1 MVLVRKMLELRQN
14 LNQSLKQQ
22 LQLKI
27 TPQLQQAI
35 RLLQLNRMELVDAI
49 HAEIEQNPALEDDM
63 RPERAD
69 LEHEAALTGEAPK
82 LEEHG
87 EPDRAKEVT
96 GDAEA
101 ASEIDWQQWLE
112 QYNSS
117 PPTGGIRREAAEDL
131 PNLEQTLSATETLQE
146 HLEHQI
152 GLLQMVDDDRTIA
165 LEVIGAL
172 DERGYL
178 VGERPTE
185 DIAISLDKSVDHV
198 ERVLKQVQRLDPVG
212 VAARDL
218 TECLLT
224 QMEVRELKEPLAEK
238 LVTKYLPELEKRNF
252 QAIARAEEV
261 ELDAIM
267 AALEVIR
274 SLDPKPARNFGGE
287 ESVYITPDI
296 YVHKVGDD
304 YQIVLNEDGLPKLR
318 IAGYYRKALQN
329 GMNRDARR
337 YVKEKLDSAKWLI
350 SSIHRR
356 QQTIYKVMESIL
368 KFQRDFFDKGIGH
381 LKPLILRDIAQDIDM
396 HESTVSRVT
405 SNKYVHTPRG
415 IFELKYFFSSSVGSA
430 SGGDDVAS
438 ASVKHRIRQI
448 IEAENPKRPMSDQAI
463 VKALEKDDI
472 KIARRTVAKYREAMG
487 ILSSQKRR
495 KIM

>member
-1 MVLVRKMLELRQN
+1 MLELRQN
-14 LNQSLKQQ
+14 LNQSLKLRQE
-22 LQLKI
+22 LKM

-49 HAEIEQNPALEDDM
+49 HAEIEQNPALEEEM
-63 RPERAD
+63 RPEAEDMER
-69 LEHEAALTGEAPK
+69 EAMVSGETPK
-82 LEEHG
+82 VEEYA
-87 EPDRAKEVT
+87 EPDKAKEVS
-96 GDAEA
+96 GDSDA
-101 ASEIDWQQWLE
+101 AGEIDWQQWLD
-112 QYNSS
+112 QYSS
-117 PPTGGIRREAAEDL
+117 SAPTGSGVRKEAAEDL
-131 PNLEQTLSATETLQE
+131 PTLEQTLAATETLQE

-152 GLLQMVDDDRTIA
+152 GLLQMVDDDREIA
-165 LEVIGAL
+165 LELIGAL

-185 DIAISLDKSVDHV
+185 VVAIKLDVRVDHV
-198 ERVLKQVQRLDPVG
+198 ERVLSTLQRLDPVG
-212 VAARDL
+212 VGARDL
-218 TECLLT
+218 TECLLV
-224 QMEVRELKEPLAEK
+224 QMEVNEIECPLAETLIK
-238 LVTKYLPELEKRNF
+238 NYLTELEKRNYA
-252 QAIARAEEV
+252 AIAKAEEV
-261 ELDAIM
+261 EITDIV
-267 AALEVIR
+267 AALEVVR
-274 SLDPKPARNFGGE
+274 TLDPRPARNFGGE

-296 YVHKVGDD
+296 YVYKVGDD

-329 GMNRDARR
+329 GIDKNARR

-356 QQTIYKVMESIL
+356 QQTIYKVVESIL
-368 KFQRDFFDKGIGH
+368 KFQRDFFDKGIDH
-381 LKPLILRDIAQDIDM
+381 LKPLILRDVAQDISM

-438 ASVKHRIRQI
+438 ASVKHRIKQI
-448 IEAENPKRPMSDQAI
+448 IEAENPKRPLSDQAI
-463 VKALEKDDI
+463 VKALAKEDI

-487 ILSSQKRR
+487 ILSSAKRR
-495 KIM
+495 QIV

>member
-1 MVLVRKMLELRQN
+1 MLELRQN
-14 LNQSLKQQ
+14 LNQSLKLRQE
-22 LQLKI
+22 LKM

-49 HAEIEQNPALEDDM
+49 HAEIEQNPALEEES
-63 RPERAD
+63 RPETSE
-69 LEHEAALTGEAPK
+69 LEREAALSGETPK
-82 LEEHG
+82 VEDRA
-87 EPDRAKEVT
+87 EPDRAKEVA
-96 GDAEA
+96 GDESA
-101 ASEIDWQQWLE
+101 ASEIDWQQWLD
-112 QYNSS
+112 QYSS
-117 PPTGGIRREAAEDL
+117 SAPAGSGVRREAAEDL
-131 PNLEQTLSATETLQE
+131 PNIEQTLTAQETLQE
-146 HLEHQI
+146 HLENQV
-152 GLLQMVDDDRTIA
+152 GLLQMVEDDREIA
-165 LEVIGAL
+165 LEIIGAL
-172 DERGYL
+172 DDRGFL

-185 DIAISLDKSVDHV
+185 TIAIALDKSVDHV
-198 ERVLKQVQRLDPVG
+198 ERVLGVVQRLDPVG

-218 TECLLT
+218 TECLVV
-224 QMEVRELKEPLAEK
+224 QMDVEGIDDPLARK
-238 LVTKYLPELEKRNF
+238 LVTDYLPELEKRNF
-252 QAIARAEEV
+252 QAIAKAEEV
-261 ELDAIM
+261 EIEDVV
-267 AALEVIR
+267 AALDVVR
-274 SLDPKPARNFGGE
+274 SLEPRPARNFGGE
-287 ESVYITPDI
+287 DSVYITPDI
-296 YVHKVGDD
+296 YVHKVGDE

-318 IAGYYRKALQN
+318 IAGYYRKAMQN

-368 KFQRDFFDKGIGH
+368 KFQYDFFDKGIDH
-381 LKPLILRDIAQDIDM
+381 LKPLILRDVAQDIDM

-438 ASVKHRIRQI
+438 ASVKHRIKQI
-448 IEAENPKRPMSDQAI
+448 IESENPKRPMSDQAI

-487 ILSSQKRR
+487 ILSSTKRR
-495 KIM
+495 QIV

>member
-1 MVLVRKMLELRQN
+1 M
-14 LNQSLKQQ
+14 
-22 LQLKI
+22 

-49 HAEIEQNPALEDDM
+49 QAEIEQNPALEEES
-63 RPERAD
+63 RPEPAE
-69 LEHEAALTGEAPK
+69 LEREAALTGEAPK
-82 LEEHG
+82 LEERSV
-87 EPDRAKEVT
+87 PDKANEVT
-96 GDAEA
+96 GDEA
-101 ASEIDWQQWLE
+101 NANDIDWQQWLE
-112 QYNSS
+112 QYSS
-117 PPTGGIRREAAEDL
+117 SAPTGNGIRRESAEDI
-131 PNLEQTLSATETLQE
+131 PNLEQTLTAELTLQE
-146 HLEHQI
+146 HLENQV
-152 GLLQMVDDDRTIA
+152 GLLQMVDDDRAIA
-165 LEVIGAL
+165 LEIIGAL

-185 DIAISLDKSVDHV
+185 EIAISLDKSVDHV
-198 ERVLKQVQRLDPVG
+198 ERVLAIVQRLDPVG
-212 VAARDL
+212 VAARSL
-218 TECLLT
+218 TECLLI
-224 QMEVRELKEPLAEK
+224 QMEVNECNEPLAEK
-238 LVTKYLPELEKRNF
+238 LVRDYLSDLEKRNF
-252 QAIARAEEV
+252 HAIAKAEEV
-261 ELDAIM
+261 ELERIV

-274 SLDPKPARNFGGE
+274 SLDPRPARNFGGE
-287 ESVYITPDI
+287 NSVYITPDI
-296 YVHKVGDD
+296 YVYKVGDD

-337 YVKEKLDSAKWLI
+337 YVKDKLDSAKWLI

-356 QQTIYKVMESIL
+356 QQTIYKVVESIL
-368 KFQRDFFDKGIGH
+368 KFQRDFFDKGIDH
-381 LKPLILRDIAQDIDM
+381 LKPLILRDVAQDIEM

-438 ASVKHRIRQI
+438 ASVKNRIKHI
-448 IEAENPKRPMSDQAI
+448 IEGENPKRPFSDQAI

-487 ILSSQKRR
+487 ILSSTKRR
-495 KIM
+495 KIL

>member
-1 MVLVRKMLELRQN
+1 M
-14 LNQSLKQQ
+14 
-22 LQLKI
+22 

-49 HAEIEQNPALEDDM
+49 HAEIEQNPALEEEP
-63 RPERAD
+63 RPELGD
-69 LEHEAALTGEAPK
+69 LEREAALNGEAPK
-82 LEEHG
+82 VEEHG

-101 ASEIDWQQWLE
+101 AGEIDWQQWLE

-117 PPTGGIRREAAEDL
+117 APVGSGIRRDSPEDI
-131 PNLEQTLSATETLQE
+131 PNLEQTLTAPETLQE
-146 HLEHQI
+146 HLELQV
-152 GLLQMVDDDRTIA
+152 GLLQLVEDDREIA
-165 LEVIGAL
+165 LEIIGSL

-178 VGERPTE
+178 VGDRPTE
-185 DIAISLDKSVDHV
+185 DIAIALDKSVDHV
-198 ERVLKQVQRLDPVG
+198 ERVLSMVQRLDPVG
-212 VAARDL
+212 VAARSL
-218 TECLLT
+218 TECLLI
-224 QMEVRELKEPLAEK
+224 QMEVQGIRHPLAEK
-238 LVTKYLPELEKRNF
+238 LVKSYLSELEKRNF
-252 QAIARAEEV
+252 QAIAKLEEV
-261 ELDAIM
+261 EVEDIV

-274 SLDPKPARNFGGE
+274 SLDPRPARNFGGE

-296 YVHKVGDD
+296 YVYKVGED

-368 KFQRDFFDKGIGH
+368 KFQRDFFDKGIDH
-381 LKPLILRDIAQDIDM
+381 LKPLILRDVAQDIDM

-415 IFELKYFFSSSVGSA
+415 IFELKYFFTSSVGSA
-430 SGGDDVAS
+430 SGGDDIAS
-438 ASVKHRIRQI
+438 VFVKHRIKQI
-448 IEAENPKRPMSDQAI
+448 IDGENPKRPLSDQAI
-463 VKALEKDDI
+463 VKALEKEDI
-472 KIARRTVAKYREAMG
+472 RIARRTVAKYREAMG
-487 ILSSQKRR
+487 ILSSTKRR
-495 KIM
+495 KIL

>member
-1 MVLVRKMLELRQN
+1 MLELRQN

-22 LQLKI
+22 LQLKM

-35 RLLQLNRMELVDAI
+35 RLLQLSRLELVDAI
-49 HAEIEQNPALEDDM
+49 HAEIEQNPALEDDS
-63 RPERAD
+63 RLERS
-69 LEHEAALTGEAPK
+69 EIEQEAALTGETPK
-82 LEEHG
+82 VEERQ
-87 EPDRAKEVT
+87 EPDKAREVT

-101 ASEIDWQQWLE
+101 AGEIDWQQWLD

-117 PPTGGIRREAAEDL
+117 PPSPSIRRDNAEEI
-131 PNLEQTLSATETLQE
+131 PNLEQTLSATATLQE
-146 HLEHQI
+146 HLEHQV
-152 GLLQMVDDDRTIA
+152 GLLQMVPDDLEIA
-165 LEVIGAL
+165 LEIIGAL

-178 VGERPTE
+178 TGARPTE
-185 DIAISLDKSVDHV
+185 DIAIALGKSVDHV
-198 ERVLKQVQRLDPVG
+198 ERVLSVVQRLEPVG
-212 VAARDL
+212 VAARNL
-218 TECLLT
+218 SECLLV
-224 QMEVRELKEPLAEK
+224 QLDVQDVNKPLAEK
-238 LVTKYLPELEKRNF
+238 LITKYLSELEKRNF
-252 QAIARAEEV
+252 QAIAKAEEV
-261 ELDAIM
+261 ELSEIIS
-267 AALEVIR
+267 ALDIIR
-274 SLDPKPARNFGGE
+274 SLDPRPARNFGGE
-287 ESVYITPDI
+287 QSVYITPDI
-296 YVHKVGDD
+296 YVYKVGDD
-304 YQIVLNEDGLPKLR
+304 YEIVLNEDGLPKLR
-318 IAGYYRKALQN
+318 IAGYYRTALQN

-337 YVKEKLDSAKWLI
+337 YVKEKLDSARWLI

-356 QQTIYKVMESIL
+356 QQTIYKVVESIL
-368 KFQRDFFDKGIGH
+368 KFQRDFFDKGIDH
-381 LKPLILRDIAQDIDM
+381 LKPLILRDVAQDIDM

-438 ASVKHRIRQI
+438 ASVKHRIKQL

-463 VKALEKDDI
+463 VKALEKEDI